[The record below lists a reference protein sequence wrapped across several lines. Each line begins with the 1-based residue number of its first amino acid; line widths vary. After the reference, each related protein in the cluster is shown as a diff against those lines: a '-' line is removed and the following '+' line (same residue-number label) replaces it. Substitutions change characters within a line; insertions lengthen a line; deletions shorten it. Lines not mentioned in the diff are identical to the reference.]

1 MGKYSKVIKKVEF
14 ETRLAVNGWLDTT
27 CKTCG
32 WTENHDVHVRLGYRF
47 CPGCGGS
54 VTKDR
59 FKYDIRYADKCG
71 EVHCGRCKAL
81 LGFYD
86 DITVASMKFCP
97 YCGDMFN
104 KSNLQRLVEEIEV

>member
-59 FKYDIRYADKCG
+59 FKYDIRYADKHTVQRCG
-71 EVHCGRCKAL
+71 NAYCKNSLCNSVGRHIVFRIYGKHGAL
-81 LGFYD
+81 
-86 DITVASMKFCP
+86 
-97 YCGDMFN
+97 
-104 KSNLQRLVEEIEV
+104 

>member
-1 MGKYSKVIKKVEF
+1 MDKCSKIIKKVEF

-71 EVHCGRCKAL
+71 EVHCGGCKEL

-86 DITVASMKFCP
+86 DIAVASMKFCP